1 MHTIKNNQTEWI
13 RCGIAPEN
21 EEIWQELL
29 NMPKWKKKPKSAI
42 DLSIKKLSFFDSG
55 FQKELIERAIAGNY
69 QGVVFSNTLKEYEN
83 YKKNVRISKI
93 SRFERIIN
101 NNSI

>member
-1 MHTIKNNQTEWI
+1 
-13 RCGIAPEN
+13 
-21 EEIWQELL
+21 
-29 NMPKWKKKPKSAI
+29 MPKWKKKPKSAI
-42 DLSIKKLSFFDSG
+42 DLSIKKLSFFDAE

-83 YKKNVRISKI
+83 YKKNVRVSKI
-93 SRFERIIN
+93 SRFERIIG

>member
-1 MHTIKNNQTEWI
+1 MHTIENNQAEWI
-13 RCGIAPEN
+13 RCGIAAEN
-21 EEIWQELL
+21 QEIWQELL
-29 NMPKWKKKPKSAI
+29 SMPKWKKKPKSAI
-42 DLSIKKLSFFDSG
+42 DLSIKKLSFFDAE

-93 SRFERIIN
+93 SRFERIIG

>member
-1 MHTIKNNQTEWI
+1 ME
-13 RCGIAPEN
+13 
-21 EEIWQELL
+21 
-29 NMPKWKKKPKSAI
+29 KKPKSAI
-42 DLSIKKLSFFDSG
+42 DLSIKKLSFFDAE

-93 SRFERIIN
+93 SRFERIIG